1 MDELMRL
8 FQMVTQDMDSEDDA
22 VLSDL
27 SELVH
32 RSMVLFDERT
42 FRYRLHDL
50 MKPIAEGL
58 FA

>member
-1 MDELMRL
+1 MRL